1 MALPRFAKL
10 DADKRETIIRVAT
23 EEFAGRGY
31 ERASLNRIIARCGLS
46 KGALYYYF
54 SDKDDLYETVLELF
68 CDAMLERWSGGTKER
83 IPAFSNCAT
92 REDYWQEWVS
102 HFRRTMVHHRENPVD
117 AELFHR
123 SLRARASGTSHPA
136 LSTAASRIREW
147 IREALGRGQQ
157 MGTVRTDLPNELLL
171 DTSFGLMEGFD
182 IWLAQEPESLRE
194 GRFDELAGIVVRLLR
209 RIAEPIDAAH
219 EAG

>member
-10 DADKRETIIRVAT
+10 DADKRAMILRVAT

-68 CDAMLERWSGGTKER
+68 CDATLERWSGGTKER
-83 IPAFSNCAT
+83 IPAFSRCET
-92 REDYWQEWVS
+92 LEGYWQEWIA
-102 HFRRTMVHHRENPVD
+102 HFRRSMLHDLENPVE
-117 AELFHR
+117 AELFRR

-147 IREALGRGQQ
+147 IRKALRRGQQ
-157 MGTVRTDLPNELLL
+157 IGAVRTDLPNELLL

-182 IWLAQEPESLRE
+182 TWIAQEPDPLRE

-209 RIAEPIDAAH
+209 RIAEPVDAPH
-219 EAG
+219 EAR